1 MSLRGKSHR
10 CALLLPVAFVLAAP
24 SDAQAVE
31 PNPRAILLTGPAAL
45 DVNNALR
52 GALRK
57 VENPACQQLLDEFTD
72 VEGRPLRANLGSSSP
87 AEHLAR
93 LLIHDGEIPKGSRRC
108 ASPGA
113 AAFTSGGAAVFV
125 CGTNF
130 QTRGRDFRENA
141 LIHEMLHTLGLRE
154 NPPGGDSPTSAE
166 ISRRVLERCGS

>member
-1 MSLRGKSHR
+1 MPLRGKPCR
-10 CALLLPVAFVLAAP
+10 CAVLLPVVFVLAAP
-24 SDAQAVE
+24 SAAQAVE

-57 VENPACQQLLDEFTD
+57 LENPACQQLLDEFTD
-72 VEGRPLRANLGSSSP
+72 TGGRPLRGNLGSSTP
-87 AEHLAR
+87 AEHLAQLR
-93 LLIHDGEIPKGSRRC
+93 IHDGEIPKGSRRC

-130 QTRGRDFRENA
+130 ATRGRTFRENA

-154 NPPGGDSPTSAE
+154 NTASGGSLTSAE
-166 ISRRVLERCGS
+166 ISRRVADRCGS